1 MRGEVYAAGRA
12 CTLRHAERDAV
23 MFEVTKGELSL
34 RILLHINYRDGS
46 GVQKQT
52 LVS

>member
-1 MRGEVYAAGRA
+1 MYVTGRV

-23 MFEVTKGELSL
+23 MFQVMKGELSL
-34 RILLHINYRDGS
+34 RILLNINCKGGG
-46 GVQKQT
+46 GVRKQT